1 MRPPRGCRRPAQTPS
16 LDDVNLAMD
25 WSRGGRAVG
34 KWGKGVGC
42 QMLQPRFYRVSDEAP
57 VSCASTVESGLS
69 WQGGLAAST
78 PKPSLSPP
86 RAPSKKNR
94 PAQIH
99 KVAANPFFFA
109 VNISS
114 SSSSP
119 THRLQCWVQNP
130 HQRWGPALLR
140 RDLGVASRQGRSAG
154 VLKGR
159 SKRHKEAWREKFLGI
174 RGEERGR
181 G

>member
-69 WQGGLAAST
+69 WQGSLAAST
-78 PKPSLSPP
+78 PIPSLSPP

-94 PAQIH
+94 PTQKN
-99 KVAANPFFFA
+99 KVAANPFSV
-109 VNISS
+109 VNI
-114 SSSSP
+114 P
-119 THRLQCWVQNP
+119 PPPRHRRIDFQCWVQNP
-130 HQRWGPALLR
+130 PQRWGLALLR
-140 RDLGVASRQGRSAG
+140 RDLAVASRQGRSAG
-154 VLKGR
+154 FLKGR